1 MSFRKNKDRKNDGTE
16 HSKKGV
22 LVVVIMNYPH
32 STVGRNLD
40 TIVEGRRE

>member
-1 MSFRKNKDRKNDGTE
+1 MSFRKNKHRKYDESE

-40 TIVEGRRE
+40 TIVGGRRE